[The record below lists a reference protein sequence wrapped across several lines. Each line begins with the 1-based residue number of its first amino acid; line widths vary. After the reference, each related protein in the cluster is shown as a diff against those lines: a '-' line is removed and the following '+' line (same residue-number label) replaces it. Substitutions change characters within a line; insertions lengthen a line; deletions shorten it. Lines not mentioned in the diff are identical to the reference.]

1 MDAIIAGVSAE
12 QVKGRMIELDARRND
27 LERQLSTSAAPDP
40 LRIHPSMAKSYRIR
54 ISQLIA
60 GLSDAERM
68 EEAKEA
74 LRALIEK
81 VELVP
86 VSAAAREPGRSGL
99 AIHLHG
105 ALASLLRLACGLPV
119 HALLDAAA
127 QTPKAPRK
135 AGHCGSNNL
144 HSADADLQAFD
155 IIVELDLVA
164 GTGFEPVTFRL

>member
-1 MDAIIAGVSAE
+1 
-12 QVKGRMIELDARRND
+12 
-27 LERQLSTSAAPDP
+27 
-40 LRIHPSMAKSYRIR
+40 MAQAYRAR

-60 GLSDAERM
+60 GLSDGERM
-68 EEAKEA
+68 DEAKEA
-74 LRALIEK
+74 LRAALIEK

-86 VSAAAREPGRSGL
+86 VSAEEAGNDKLSDGSKPGL

-127 QTPKAPRK
+127 QTPKAPQK
-135 AGHCGSNNL
+135 AGRGGVINEQ
-144 HSADADLQAFD
+144 SADADSQSID
-155 IIVELDLVA
+155 SIDELVLVA